1 MQIYSYNPT
10 NYRKPVDQITFF
22 SKLLNMVNVLKHY
35 AHTNYR
41 ELFYRVKMITFLKKE
56 NNYQGRKLKTIA

>member
-1 MQIYSYNPT
+1 
-10 NYRKPVDQITFF
+10 
-22 SKLLNMVNVLKHY
+22 MVNVLKHY